1 MKRIIRSIKKWNKKL
16 SIKKQ
21 RQEEITS
28 SNIGEGRIIM
38 PARAIID
45 LPEIPYSYSRRCSG
59 CNYYIDGCYGSVC
72 GLGEYDGYCAFRE
85 VPEWTEEDSKFINL
99 WLNNVKCLQ
108 EKLGNEEIMALRT
121 LKKLCKLAR
130 VEVEG

>member
-1 MKRIIRSIKKWNKKL
+1 
-16 SIKKQ
+16 
-21 RQEEITS
+21 
-28 SNIGEGRIIM
+28 M

-85 VPEWTEEDSKFINL
+85 VPEWTEEDSKFIIL

>member
-1 MKRIIRSIKKWNKKL
+1 MELEYVQRIIDSTEGKEKELWENIK
-16 SIKKQ
+16 
-21 RQEEITS
+21 EIGQS
-28 SNIGEGRIIM
+28 GR
-38 PARAIID
+38 RTGVG
-45 LPEIPYSYSRRCSG
+45 L
-59 CNYYIDGCYGSVC
+59 C

-85 VPEWTEEDSKFINL
+85 VPEWTEEDSKFINP

>member
-1 MKRIIRSIKKWNKKL
+1 
-16 SIKKQ
+16 
-21 RQEEITS
+21 
-28 SNIGEGRIIM
+28 M

-45 LPEIPYSYSRRCSG
+45 LPKMPESCSKCDEAAKSIWIEGALIESNYPYCRLIEDNLYENFFDNRHFDCP
-59 CNYYIDGCYGSVC
+59 
-72 GLGEYDGYCAFRE
+72 FRE

-130 VEVEG
+130 VEVAE